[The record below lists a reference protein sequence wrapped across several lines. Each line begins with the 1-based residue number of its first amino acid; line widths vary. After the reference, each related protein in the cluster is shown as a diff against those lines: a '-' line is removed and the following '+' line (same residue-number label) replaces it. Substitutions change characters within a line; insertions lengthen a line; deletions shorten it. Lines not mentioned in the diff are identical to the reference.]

1 MPLKE
6 KKMNKK
12 ELRKMAYREAGFRL
26 QELIFYSD
34 GWILEKKLT
43 QKDRETLIGFVDE
56 ISIELAKK
64 GDKDTD
70 TDGDTDGDTE

>member
-12 ELRKMAYREAGFRL
+12 ELRKMALREAGFRL

-34 GWILEKKLT
+34 GWTLECELT
-43 QKDRETLIGFVDE
+43 QKERETLLGFVDE

-64 GDKDTD
+64 GDTDTD

>member
-26 QELIFYSD
+26 QGLIYYSD

-56 ISIELAKK
+56 ISMELAKK
-64 GDKDTD
+64 GNTD
-70 TDGDTDGDTE
+70 EDADAGEEQP

>member
-6 KKMNKK
+6 RKMTKK

-26 QELIFYSD
+26 QELIYYSD
-34 GWILEKKLT
+34 GWILEKELT

-64 GDKDTD
+64 GNTD
-70 TDGDTDGDTE
+70 EDVDACEEQP